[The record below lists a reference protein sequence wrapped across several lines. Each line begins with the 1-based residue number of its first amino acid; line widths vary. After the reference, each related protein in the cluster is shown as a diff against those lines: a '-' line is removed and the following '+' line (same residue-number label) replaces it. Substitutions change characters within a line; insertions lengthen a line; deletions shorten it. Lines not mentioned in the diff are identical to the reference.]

1 MTMLMTEED
10 RPHAVVSIVG
20 MGGIGKTTLARK
32 VYNHVEVRHHFDC
45 LAWVYISQQCKPR
58 EVVLSVLMEVLSPSK
73 DEREL
78 IQKLD
83 ENELWKSL
91 FDALKEKRYLV
102 VLDDIWRS
110 EDWDILKPA
119 LPRGRK
125 GSKILFTTRNRNVAL
140 HADPCNTPVELS
152 PLTDDESWILLSR
165 RAFPLNKT
173 DSHIRSEEFE
183 KLGREMVKKCGGLP
197 LAIIVL
203 GSLLARKQSLDDWET
218 VHRNFFHG
226 HLKGLQQ
233 LDHQYGAVNRILV
246 LSYNDMPYHLKP
258 CFLYLAHYPEDWEI
272 SKKEL
277 IRLWIAEGFISPL
290 SGSEEFLMEDLGEK
304 FLEELIDRSLVQVS
318 WRGYTGTNVKT
329 CRVHDLFRDLGTC
342 ARRKQERRSS
352 WKLFNNHR
360 LNWM

>member
-1 MTMLMTEED
+1 
-10 RPHAVVSIVG
+10 
-20 MGGIGKTTLARK
+20 
-32 VYNHVEVRHHFDC
+32 
-45 LAWVYISQQCKPR
+45 
-58 EVVLSVLMEVLSPSK
+58 
-73 DEREL
+73 
-78 IQKLD
+78 
-83 ENELWKSL
+83 
-91 FDALKEKRYLV
+91 RYLV

-173 DSHIRSEEFE
+173 
-183 KLGREMVKKCGGLP
+183 
-197 LAIIVL
+197 AIIVL

-290 SGSEEFLMEDLGEK
+290 SGSEEILMEDVGEQ
-304 FLEELIDRSLVQVS
+304 FLEELIDRSLVQV
-318 WRGYTGTNVKT
+318 W
-329 CRVHDLFRDLGTC
+329 
-342 ARRKQERRSS
+342 
-352 WKLFNNHR
+352 
-360 LNWM
+360 